1 MNHKLH
7 KLLLLFTLL
16 TVALLTSCQ
25 SSRSKGVVTGQY
37 YYPDQAEENTKDT
50 KEIQGTESVS
60 DANASDTTEEASD
73 LSEEPAITTDL
84 FMIISNDMQS
94 EKLILKQLASGKQ
107 YMYNY
112 KITTRFLDKYGNRAT
127 ASDFE
132 PGRCITVDEKDIQGK
147 LLEASLSDAVWEY
160 PDVTRYSVDEDRGIF
175 QIADTKYSYE
185 ENLFVNSDGE
195 ALRLS
200 DLTDLDTLRIVGI
213 GKKILSV
220 SVTTG
225 HGELQLENTD
235 LFEDSY
241 IQIGDRIFSQ
251 ITKDMLLEIPEGTYT
266 VTVANNGYGG
276 STDVTIEKGKKE
288 VLDLD
293 TLKGE
298 GPKFGNILFAVNVA
312 DAIVQIDGKAVDYSK
327 AVPVQYGVHTLQIT
341 ADSYEPYSKKLVV
354 NTEEAT
360 IVIGLTAEDSS
371 TVTADSGDS
380 DDSGTAEDEAAEK
393 TENKSSATASG
404 GKAGSLAGSHAGS
417 IAGQSASSGTGSNT
431 GTGSSTSTG
440 STSGVTDQSVTDKA
454 LNTILDSI
462 TSDDDDSADYLST
475 LSEVLSAL
483 TGN

>member
-7 KLLLLFTLL
+7 KPLLLFTLL
-16 TVALLTSCQ
+16 TVTLLTSCQ
-25 SSRSKGVVTGQY
+25 SSNSKGVVTGQY
-37 YYPDQAEENTKDT
+37 YYPDQAAESTKET
-50 KEIQGTESVS
+50 KEIQNTESMS
-60 DANASDTTEEASD
+60 DANASDDTGESSG
-73 LSEEPAITTDL
+73 LSEEPVITTDL

-94 EKLILKQLASGKQ
+94 EKLVLEQLASGKQ

-132 PGRCITVDEKDIQGK
+132 PGRCITVNEKDIQGK

-185 ENLFVNSDGE
+185 ETLFVNSDGE
-195 ALRLS
+195 ALQLS
-200 DLTDLDTLRIVGI
+200 DLTELDTLRIVGI
-213 GKKILSV
+213 GKQILSV

-235 LFEDSY
+235 LFEGSY
-241 IQIGDRIFSQ
+241 IQIGEKIFSQ
-251 ITKDMLLEIPEGTYT
+251 VTKDMLLEIPEGTYT

-276 STDVTIEKGKKE
+276 STDVTIEKGQKE

-312 DAIVQIDGKAVDYSK
+312 DAIVQIDGKAVDYSQ

-341 ADSYEPYSKKLVV
+341 ADSYEPYSKKLFV

-360 IVIGLTAEDSS
+360 IVIGLNAEGSA

-380 DDSGTAEDEAAEK
+380 DDSETTENDEKET

-417 IAGQSASSGTGSNT
+417 LTGSQSSSS

-440 STSGVTDQSVTDKA
+440 STSGAADQSVTDKA
-454 LNTILDSI
+454 LSTILDSI
-462 TSDDDDSADYLST
+462 TSDDDDSTDYLST

-483 TGN
+483 TGK